1 MKMYIGER
9 DMQGSVTALKAAPK
23 LHSYNSSR
31 NINSDTQ
38 KYTYI
43 MHFKKT
49 YTYMSNLL
57 IFLEITFRTASAR
70 FSLQA
75 DCPCCHPTN
84 NVKALKGDSLFK

>member
-1 MKMYIGER
+1 MTSTIGER

-49 YTYMSNLL
+49 YTYTHICLICLFFWRSLLELLVQDFLYRPIALAVTLPTMSK
-57 IFLEITFRTASAR
+57 
-70 FSLQA
+70 
-75 DCPCCHPTN
+75 P
-84 NVKALKGDSLFK
+84 